1 LKQVLFIALF
11 IFIALSSPI
20 ESSASSH
27 TFIDRSP
34 AHRGPAQV
42 EADDASSGIAS
53 GIATFLGEKLGEFL
67 SELFDLGFQTGASN
81 FDLITLSGSELGLDP
96 TFINSVVIGI
106 NRQLEKNP
114 FAESEDEKY
123 LVKDTVRVGIRLGL
137 GLVVSGD
144 VGLVREYTLV
154 YPRKGLASALLAKGF
169 IFNPFLPINVM
180 RNKLPEKFTLMVD
193 FYLEG
198 RGKLDLG
205 AHVFLPIGSE
215 VSLSRIRLKRHMIT
229 RKSQNIVNI
238 ISDKSRYTRLAQSV
252 YLRLGL
258 IKFPLFDVN
267 FDNGQLDRTYYQ
279 LNLDKPGDPS
289 PYDALDRVIKKQ
301 DTQLLR
307 LIGRQMTLKDDFT
320 QRAQS
325 FSVFGLVTNRQFTRV
340 SDISEDRTPDQSET
354 DDMIRRYQIESFN
367 HMSWTLGYK
376 GEKNQSH
383 VLTMMEVDKEKNEQ
397 NPVVEIT
404 LNTYDNQ
411 LKRSELNEWYLPLA
425 NTLGGNENFISK
437 EKIDSVNL
445 KTFEKMYLNA
455 YWTIHEKGIRNIL
468 EKEEQ
473 VLWKELEEETG
484 RSRKYW
490 LEKARQRP
498 QVSRRIRN
506 ERTTSESLMAK
517 KIARFFKA
525 IEKAKEDEG
534 IDKWNHFGDALKEI
548 IYISKQTWNKSFFSF
563 LERIA
568 GRENI
573 FSKVQ
578 FFLTN
583 SSEKKEILIENQSG
597 VKKESSN
604 VYHKFNFDKPSD
616 YYYLFDDLFRV
627 SPSL

>member
-1 LKQVLFIALF
+1 M
-11 IFIALSSPI
+11 SPI
-20 ESSASSH
+20 WSQETSQH
-27 TFIDRSP
+27 NFERSP
-34 AHRGPAQV
+34 AMRGPAQRGPAQI

-53 GIATFLGEKLGEFL
+53 GVATFLGEKLGEFL

-81 FDLITLSGSELGLDP
+81 FDLIELSGAELGLDP
-96 TFINSVVIGI
+96 TFISSIVIGI

-114 FAESEDEKY
+114 FADSADEKY

-137 GLVVSGD
+137 GLVVSGE
-144 VGLVREYTLV
+144 VGLIREYTLV
-154 YPRKGLASALLAKGF
+154 YPKKGLGSALLSKGF

-180 RNKLPEKFTLMVD
+180 RNKLPKKFTLMVD
-193 FYLEG
+193 SYLEG
-198 RGKLDLG
+198 RGKINLG

-215 VSLSRIRLKRHMIT
+215 VSLSRVRLKRHMIT
-229 RKSQNIVNI
+229 RKNSNIINV

-258 IKFPLFDVN
+258 IKFPFFDTN
-267 FDNGQLDRTYYQ
+267 FDKGELDRTYYQ
-279 LNLDKPGDPS
+279 LNLDDPGTPS

-307 LIGRQMTLKDDFT
+307 LIGRQMTLKDEFT

-325 FSVFGLVTNRQFTRV
+325 FSVFGLVTNRQYART
-340 SDISEDRTPDQSET
+340 SDITENRAPDQDQT
-354 DDMIRRYQIESFN
+354 DEMVRRYQIESFN

-383 VLTMMEVDKEKNEQ
+383 VLTMMEVDKEKQVQ

-411 LKRSELNEWYLPLA
+411 LKRSEINDWYLPLA
-425 NTLGGNENFISK
+425 NTIGGKDNFITQDNF
-437 EKIDSVNL
+437 DSINL
-445 KTFEKMYLNA
+445 DKLKKLYLNA
-455 YWTIHEKGIRNIL
+455 YWTIHAKGISNIL
-468 EKEEQ
+468 EKNEAE
-473 VLWKELEEETG
+473 LWKELEAETG
-484 RSRKYW
+484 KTRKYW

-498 QVSRRIRN
+498 QVSRLIRN

-517 KIARFFKA
+517 KISRFFKSIRRA
-525 IEKAKEDEG
+525 KENNGIEK
-534 IDKWNHFGDALKEI
+534 WSHFGDALKEVV
-548 IYISKQTWNKSFFSF
+548 YISKQTWNKTFFSY
-563 LERIA
+563 LSRIA

-578 FFLTN
+578 FYLTN
-583 SSEKKEILIENQSG
+583 SSEEKEVLIENESG
-597 VKKESSN
+597 IKKQTSN

-616 YYYLFDDLFRV
+616 YYYLFDDLFRI